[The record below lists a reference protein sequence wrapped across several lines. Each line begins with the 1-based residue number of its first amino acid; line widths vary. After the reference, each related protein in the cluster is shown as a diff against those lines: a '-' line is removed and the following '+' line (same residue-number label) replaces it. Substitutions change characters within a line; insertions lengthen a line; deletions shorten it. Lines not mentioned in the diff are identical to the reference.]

1 MMTPEQRKSKFAS
14 VRSLIEHPGW
24 VIVVEAIS
32 ELQEKMKSDLA
43 TIPFKDLN
51 DVRRI
56 QEELLHYEKLKQ
68 LPQIL
73 ESTYSEVMQ
82 SYTSSPYKQI
92 DEEYE
97 ELMRNAP
104 K

>member
-1 MMTPEQRKSKFAS
+1 MTPEQRKSKFAS
-14 VRSLIEHPGW
+14 VRSLIENPGW
-24 VIVVEAIS
+24 EIVVEAIS
-32 ELQEKMKSDLA
+32 EIQDKMKSDLA

-82 SYTSSPYKQI
+82 SHTSNPYKQI

-97 ELMRNAP
+97 ELMKNAP